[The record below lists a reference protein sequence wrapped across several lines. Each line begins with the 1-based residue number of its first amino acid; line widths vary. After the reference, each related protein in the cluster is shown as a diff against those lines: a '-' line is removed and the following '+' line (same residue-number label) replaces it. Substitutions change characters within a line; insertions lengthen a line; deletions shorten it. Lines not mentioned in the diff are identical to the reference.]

1 MDVLALALCLL
12 VSIYWLVIAILNWR
26 KKKYI
31 QKMNEFALKNIKKKY
46 LEDFEN
52 REMTDTDF
60 REIMTSIFLGEVKI
74 DNNQAMEEIIEKLF
88 G

>member
-1 MDVLALALCLL
+1 MVVLTLTICLL

-31 QKMNEFALKNIKKKY
+31 QKMNDFALKNIKKQY

-60 REIMTSIFLGEVKI
+60 REIMTSIFLGEVKT